1 MNTQGLHHVTAF
13 AKDPAEN
20 LRFYTEVLGLR
31 LVKKTV
37 NFDDPATYHFYFGN
51 QNGEPG
57 TIITFFPFQ
66 GSRPGTVGKGQ
77 AGRIYFSVPK
87 GALAFW
93 KRRLEENGIPVKE
106 QTMLS
111 EQVLLFDDTE
121 DLPLAIMEDERSG
134 QSEWTPAGI
143 TEKEAITGMRGV
155 LLYSYRPEATI
166 QFLMERFG
174 YSKTGEEN
182 QIVRLQSEARIGHII
197 DVDLAPKEAGVGGYG
212 TVHHVAFRTTK
223 KEQAEWKNIL
233 ADSHLASSDILDRSY
248 FTSIYFRESGG
259 ILFEMATDEPGFM
272 TDESFENLGTE
283 LKLPEWLE
291 EHRGQI
297 TAILPKMEKGE

>member
-1 MNTQGLHHVTAF
+1 M
-13 AKDPAEN
+13 
-20 LRFYTEVLGLR
+20 
-31 LVKKTV
+31 
-37 NFDDPATYHFYFGN
+37 
-51 QNGEPG
+51 
-57 TIITFFPFQ
+57 
-66 GSRPGTVGKGQ
+66 
-77 AGRIYFSVPK
+77 PK

-93 KRRLEENGIPVKE
+93 KRRLEENGLSVKE
-106 QTMLS
+106 QIMLS
-111 EQVLLFDDTE
+111 EQVLLFNDTE

-134 QSEWTPAGI
+134 QSEWTPSGI

-166 QFLMERFG
+166 QFLIERFG

-197 DVDLAPKEAGVGGYG
+197 DVDLAPKEAGAGGYG
-212 TVHHVAFRTTK
+212 TVHHVAFRTSE
-223 KEQAEWKNIL
+223 KEQAEWKDIL

-291 EHRGQI
+291 EHRSQI
-297 TAILPKMEKGE
+297 TAVLPKMEKGE

>member
-1 MNTQGLHHVTAF
+1 M
-13 AKDPAEN
+13 
-20 LRFYTEVLGLR
+20 
-31 LVKKTV
+31 
-37 NFDDPATYHFYFGN
+37 
-51 QNGEPG
+51 
-57 TIITFFPFQ
+57 
-66 GSRPGTVGKGQ
+66 GKGQ

-93 KRRLEENGIPVKE
+93 KRRLEENGLSVKE
-106 QTMLS
+106 QIMLS
-111 EQVLLFDDTE
+111 EQVLLFNDTE

-134 QSEWTPAGI
+134 QSEWTPPGI

-166 QFLMERFG
+166 QFLIERFG

-197 DVDLAPKEAGVGGYG
+197 DVDLAPKEAGAGGYG
-212 TVHHVAFRTTK
+212 TVHHVAFRTSE
-223 KEQAEWKNIL
+223 KEQAEWKGIL
-233 ADSHLASSDILDRSY
+233 ADSHLALSDILDRSY

-291 EHRGQI
+291 EHRSQI
-297 TAILPKMEKGE
+297 TAVLPKMEKGE